1 MPWVSIFIH
10 CSHFFVGMDGVVV
23 VRCDL
28 QPNPFNHNLI
38 SEAQVEYHLFNT
50 NNVVRKDERMMSRW
64 KTFFSWNLEKN
75 NNIIIKREEKVYHA
89 TKRTPMESLPQR

>member
-1 MPWVSIFIH
+1 
-10 CSHFFVGMDGVVV
+10 MDGVVV

-64 KTFFSWNLEKN
+64 KTFFS
-75 NNIIIKREEKVYHA
+75 
-89 TKRTPMESLPQR
+89 